1 MSKTIFD
8 KLRSRKG
15 LLSPTALAEIINFK
29 VSTLQ
34 RRRSK
39 KQRPSW
45 IALSQ
50 NRVAYDPSEVAD
62 WLESLSSSS
71 VDEKTVHTRV
81 PYEQFGLTYE
91 EYHHAYDSFHVNIY
105 RPDCTC
111 KGCESPIYV
120 DQHSDEEGSWC
131 HVLYFDGD
139 EGVALFEQVDEMPCY
154 SGNGFS
160 MKLFSQYC
168 EIPNRHMKQIIKIFE
183 AFEDSEELSRR
194 LQDVPDKRGE
204 KQHDAK

>member
-1 MSKTIFD
+1 MVMLGISDAKVGV
-8 KLRSRKG
+8 RSR
-15 LLSPTALAEIINFK
+15 NFAHSGK
-29 VSTLQ
+29 EEGMDDAQ
-34 RRRSK
+34 
-39 KQRPSW
+39 
-45 IALSQ
+45 
-50 NRVAYDPSEVAD
+50 
-62 WLESLSSSS
+62 
-71 VDEKTVHTRV
+71 V
-81 PYEQFGLTYE
+81 PYEKFGLTYE
-91 EYHHAYDSFHVNIY
+91 EYRHAYDRIVKPLGN
-105 RPDCTC
+105 RDCTC